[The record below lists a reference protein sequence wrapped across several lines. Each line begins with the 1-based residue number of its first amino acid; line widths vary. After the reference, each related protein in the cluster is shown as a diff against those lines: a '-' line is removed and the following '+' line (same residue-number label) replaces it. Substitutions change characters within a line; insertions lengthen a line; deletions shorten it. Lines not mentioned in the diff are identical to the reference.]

1 MNETTVKP
9 MAIAKVKIPPILL
22 IAFILSIPLAAQKV
36 TIAKKITSKPLIIG
50 LKIIPINAT
59 FSLVDPSSH
68 EKIPPLIPLKAAPY
82 SAKISAD
89 GKKNKIAV
97 TIY

>member
-36 TIAKKITSKPLIIG
+36 TIAKKITSK
-50 LKIIPINAT
+50 IPNNWVEDNPHKCQLWVVSCPKTAVET
-59 FSLVDPSSH
+59 DT
-68 EKIPPLIPLKAAPY
+68 
-82 SAKISAD
+82 
-89 GKKNKIAV
+89 KKN
-97 TIY
+97 

>member
-36 TIAKKITSKPLIIG
+36 TIAKKITSKTPNNWVEDNSDKCYFFISWSF
-50 LKIIPINAT
+50 KPWEDTT
-59 FSLVDPSSH
+59 FDTF
-68 EKIPPLIPLKAAPY
+68 EGCNIFRE
-82 SAKISAD
+82 D
-89 GKKNKIAV
+89 QCGW
-97 TIY
+97 